1 MGQYRAPQVDED
13 DDGQEVFP
21 MDWDVIP
28 DDVAED
34 HAVGSNF
41 ARIGRRDDDDD
52 AKATWNDDNDDEGVT
67 SSHHIGEPEQ

>member
-1 MGQYRAPQVDED
+1 MGRYRAPQVDED

-52 AKATWNDDNDDEGVT
+52 GRWRVTVPVYDNFKAIIKDLL
-67 SSHHIGEPEQ
+67 